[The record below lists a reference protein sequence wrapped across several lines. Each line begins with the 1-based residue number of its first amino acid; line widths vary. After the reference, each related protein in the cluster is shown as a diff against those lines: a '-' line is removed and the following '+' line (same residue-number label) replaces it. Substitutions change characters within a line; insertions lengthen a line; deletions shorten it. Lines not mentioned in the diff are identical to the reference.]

1 MWTLRHCL
9 KTRIGCFFSH
19 LVSRWSKRIRES
31 VTPPPAAYN
40 TVQNFDR
47 RGRTR
52 QILSTAVLQPTN
64 FFCVFSEC
72 NCHGKAEECY
82 FNQTVADLS
91 LSLDIHGQ
99 YKGGG
104 VCIGC
109 RDDTAGINC
118 QSCVPGFYRPADV
131 RNLLMRVSVH
141 YLNCCYLNMSAF
153 STCPGERWGG
163 EPLHPLLLRPIW
175 FHQPNVCRRFET
187 SYAPYALS
195 LTCTFCLVTWL
206 SALFFLRII

>member
-1 MWTLRHCL
+1 MSPWLHIIL
-9 KTRIGCFFSH
+9 YRILIEEAGLDKSYQLQYYSPPTFS
-19 LVSRWSKRIRES
+19 
-31 VTPPPAAYN
+31 
-40 TVQNFDR
+40 
-47 RGRTR
+47 
-52 QILSTAVLQPTN
+52 
-64 FFCVFSEC
+64 VFSEC

-91 LSLDIHGQ
+91 LSQDIHGQ

-131 RNLLMRVSVH
+131 RNLFMRVSLH

-153 STCPGERWGG
+153 STCPGER
-163 EPLHPLLLRPIW
+163 
-175 FHQPNVCRRFET
+175 
-187 SYAPYALS
+187 
-195 LTCTFCLVTWL
+195 
-206 SALFFLRII
+206 

>member
-1 MWTLRHCL
+1 M
-9 KTRIGCFFSH
+9 S
-19 LVSRWSKRIRES
+19 
-31 VTPPPAAYN
+31 PPPAAYN

-131 RNLLMRVSVH
+131 RNLAYACVRTLPKLLLFEHVCVLYLSRWALRRRTPASPAPATHMVPSAKRVSQIRDK
-141 YLNCCYLNMSAF
+141 L
-153 STCPGERWGG
+153 CPVCTQFDLYFLSGNVTFRLVLSEDH
-163 EPLHPLLLRPIW
+163 LS
-175 FHQPNVCRRFET
+175 PNIGIIL
-187 SYAPYALS
+187 APQWICMQTFRA
-195 LTCTFCLVTWL
+195 CTHFT
-206 SALFFLRII
+206 F